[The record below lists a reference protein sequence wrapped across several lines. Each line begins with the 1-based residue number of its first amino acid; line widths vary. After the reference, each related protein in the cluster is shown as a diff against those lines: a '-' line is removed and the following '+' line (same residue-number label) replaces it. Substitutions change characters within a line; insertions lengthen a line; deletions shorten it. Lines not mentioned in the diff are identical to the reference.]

1 MQLMKRLAI
10 AIAALWM
17 CPLPSSG
24 APFFSDNFDVDPTA
38 NWTINGGL
46 SDETADFFFDY
57 GSVGIP
63 AAPNSSGTTRGMKLQ
78 ANLSGGLFS
87 GFSVSPTGQQF
98 DGDYQVRFDWWAN
111 FNGEFP
117 VGGSGSTNL
126 STFGIGTAGNTPQ
139 SPGTQDSVWFGATG
153 DGNSSADWRA
163 YSSAAPNSY
172 LDGDP
177 VYAAATRNANDPYYA
192 GFGQVEAPAAQ
203 VVLFP
208 QQTGTTAVG
217 SAGMEWHQVAI
228 TKSGDSLSWTVDGL
242 LIVTIDLT
250 TVTLSGGNIFFGHSD
265 TNATSSTDPFDAD
278 LLFTLIDNIH
288 VVPEPSS
295 GLLAILAAAIVGGC
309 FFQQRKRSR
318 KGESTVGGDGIH
330 GD

>member
-1 MQLMKRLAI
+1 MKRLAI
-10 AIAALWM
+10 AIAALWMM

-46 SDETADFFFDY
+46 SDEAADFFFDY

-111 FNGEFP
+111 FNGPFP
-117 VGGSGSTNL
+117 DGGSGSTNL
-126 STFGIGTAGNTPQ
+126 STFGIGTAGDTPQ
-139 SPGTQDSVWFGATG
+139 WPGGTQDSVWFGATA

-163 YSSAAPNSY
+163 YSTAEPTSY

-177 VYAAATRNANDPYYA
+177 VYAAATRNASDPYYA
-192 GFGQVEAPAAQ
+192 SFGQVEAPAAQ
-203 VVLFP
+203 VALFP
-208 QQTGTTAVG
+208 QQTGTTLVG
-217 SAGMEWHQVAI
+217 SGGMAWHQVAI
-228 TKSGDSLSWTVDGL
+228 TKSGDTLTWTVDGL

-250 TVTLSGGNIFFGHSD
+250 TVTLAGGNIFFGHSD
-265 TNATSSTDPFDAD
+265 TNATSSTDAFDDD
-278 LLFTLIDNIH
+278 LLFTLIDNVH

-295 GLLAILAAAIVGGC
+295 WMLAIVAALFMAGC
-309 FFQQRKRSR
+309 GLRRRRATLK
-318 KGESTVGGDGIH
+318 
-330 GD
+330 